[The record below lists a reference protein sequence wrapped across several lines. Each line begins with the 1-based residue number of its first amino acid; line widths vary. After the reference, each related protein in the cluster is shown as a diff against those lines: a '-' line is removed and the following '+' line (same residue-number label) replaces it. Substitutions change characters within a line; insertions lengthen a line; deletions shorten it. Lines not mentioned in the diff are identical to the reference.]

1 MRMREQ
7 TDVNDYNSH
16 LTETTTRR
24 HENDRNITA
33 TATVTPAKLL
43 QGVS

>member
-33 TATVTPAKLL
+33 TVTPAKLL